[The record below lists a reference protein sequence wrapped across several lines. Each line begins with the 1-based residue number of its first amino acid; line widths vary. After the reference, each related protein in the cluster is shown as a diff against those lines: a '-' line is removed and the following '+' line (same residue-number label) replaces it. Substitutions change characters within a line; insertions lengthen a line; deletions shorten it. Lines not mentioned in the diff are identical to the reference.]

1 MTSSEYALHEPSHT
15 VALRSLIDCAEN
27 LGDPSGD
34 VFEHPPFHFLLFV
47 HCDGSITWRA
57 NKLKGKLYLAGSKLP
72 ADRAAQ
78 NNDPNYQASDGYGC
92 DCVVDDF

>member
-1 MTSSEYALHEPSHT
+1 MYICHKYFAYAQIAISPDFPAKDFAGLYDQTYTAGHKDST
-15 VALRSLIDCAEN
+15 T
-27 LGDPSGD
+27 
-34 VFEHPPFHFLLFV
+34 V
-47 HCDGSITWRA
+47 HCDGTITWRA

-92 DCVVDDF
+92 DCVVDDYFY